1 MTLFCPQGP
10 TVVEQSDR
18 DTLASA
24 LATLR
29 TEPLRIGLERE
40 AWRIDAHGCPSA
52 QLHPFAADR
61 DGFAEGRITVDFAE
75 NQAEL
80 ITAPMAGSAG
90 ALAQLRRLHAR
101 LYRAVPGELLWPLST
116 PGCWNGR
123 VQPATF
129 GGAVDQE
136 PARQYRDYLADKY
149 GAARQAISGVHFNV
163 SFPESFWAALE
174 SGGDDPAD
182 RSAQYFAIMRNL
194 LRYRF
199 VLTYLL
205 GASPLVDARW
215 GAELAERL
223 DAPGRSLFAA
233 CGRYSSSLRSGPL
246 GYQLSDRVA
255 ADLAGVWSGLPAYAG
270 GIRGAITRG
279 ALAGEREFY
288 APVRPKTS
296 EGGTLGALQRRG
308 VEYLEIR
315 VLDLDPFADEGV
327 ALTTLHFLEA
337 FVAAA
342 TLLPDRPLTAEAL
355 AAESRLN
362 TWATMCSCPDAES
375 VRAGLAVQAEP
386 LWTVLHEAAE
396 LLGTEHVA
404 AVAEFAEIFA
414 GRKPRL
420 VERFFAGAAE
430 ARLSLREFGLRLARQ
445 HQEALDHD

>member
-1 MTLFCPQGP
+1 MTLFCPQST
-10 TVVEQSDR
+10 TVVEQSDS
-18 DTLASA
+18 TALASA
-24 LATLR
+24 LTTLR
-29 TEPLRIGLERE
+29 LDPLRIGLERE

-52 QLHPFAADR
+52 QLHPFAPER
-61 DGFAEGRITVDFAE
+61 DAFAEGRITVDFAE

-90 ALAQLRRLHAR
+90 ALTQLRRLHGR
-101 LYRAVPGELLWPLST
+101 LYRALPGELLWPLST

-129 GGAVDQE
+129 GGAPAQE
-136 PARQYRDYLADKY
+136 QARQYRDYLADKY

-163 SFPESFWAALE
+163 SFPTAFWSALE
-174 SGGDDPAD
+174 SGDDEPVD
-182 RSAQYFAIMRNL
+182 RSALYFAIMRNL

-215 GAELAERL
+215 GAELTERL

-233 CGRYSSSLRSGPL
+233 CGRHSSSLRSGPL

-255 ADLAGVWSGLPAYAG
+255 ADLAGVWSGLPAFVG

-288 APVRPKTS
+288 APVRPKTG
-296 EGGTLGALQRRG
+296 EGGGLGALQRRG

-315 VLDLDPFADEGV
+315 VLDLDPFADAGV

-342 TLLPDRPLTAEAL
+342 TLLPDRPLTAEEL
-355 AAESRLN
+355 AVEARLN
-362 TWATMCSCPDAES
+362 TWATMCSCPEPER
-375 VRAGLAVQAEP
+375 VRAGLAEQAEP
-386 LWTVLHEAAE
+386 LWPVLHEAAE
-396 LLGTEHVA
+396 LLGMSHVA
-404 AVAEFAEIFA
+404 AVAEFAATFA

-420 VERFFAGAAE
+420 VERFFAGAA
-430 ARLSLREFGLRLARQ
+430 AAGLSLRDFGLRRARQ
-445 HQEALDHD
+445 HREELDHD